1 MGKALKCGY
10 QAEGRRF
17 LEKSGRTSGCE
28 DRKGSQTSPGARL
41 GEDWA
46 VSAPCEGEPHLDT
59 VDHCQDLLLIK
70 DSQKSGFLFE
80 SY

>member
-1 MGKALKCGY
+1 M
-10 QAEGRRF
+10 
-17 LEKSGRTSGCE
+17 
-28 DRKGSQTSPGARL
+28 SPGARL

-59 VDHCQDLLLIK
+59 VDRCQDLLLIK